1 MELLRDF
8 SRSEVWAY
16 TLLFQF
22 RTNNPTGK
30 TYLQWC
36 ESGWAGKFSFANG
49 LEIEDLATHLYDA
62 AKTLLF
68 DQRACKGLV
77 SNRWFLRR
85 LAFFLT
91 TKLSESVGIRVKR
104 RRKRGHTDHG
114 SLPSTT
120 GLDADREGAESEY
133 RGKLGYQLICWLKS
147 LFPP

>member
-22 RTNNPTGK
+22 RTNNPAGK

-36 ESGWAGKFSFANG
+36 ESGWAGKFSFTNG

-77 SNRWFLRR
+77 SNQWFLRR